1 MNGILLTQY
10 QGSILGPI
18 AKYLLGPI
26 INGIFKVLDFIFGSF
41 DSGLVGL
48 SIIFFTIVVYL
59 LLTPLTIKQQK
70 FSKLSAKMNPE
81 IQAIQAKYKGKKDN
95 DSMMAMNAETKAV
108 YAKYGTSPSGS
119 CVQLLIQMPIL
130 FALYRV
136 IYSLPAYIPT
146 LKEKF
151 EVIANQVISG
161 NLVEELKGLSTSAQ
175 YVKNFDIEGNQV
187 NAVIDCLNS
196 MNIDTLAEYAKG
208 SQDCLNAVDKIR
220 TYNVFLGMNLTNS
233 PLDMIKDA
241 WTNAGGIKWGLLI
254 AAIMVPVL
262 AAATQWFNTK
272 LMPQPNANNSGNQ
285 SDTAASMQQSMSVM
299 NKIMPLMSA
308 FFCLSFSSGIGVY
321 WIAGA
326 VVRSVQQVVIN
337 KHIDKIDIEEQ
348 IKINQEKYKKKLE
361 KKGIDPNKVNSYA
374 TMSTKNIGNNSTQR
388 RSMAD
393 KASLNNQVSKKDKD
407 VAMKEA
413 TEYYNNNNKQYAPG
427 SLAAKAN
434 MVSQYNNRNENK

>member
-26 INGIFKVLDFIFGSF
+26 INAIFNILDFILGSF

-48 SIIFFTIVVYL
+48 SIIFFTIVIYL

-95 DSMMAMNAETKAV
+95 DSMMAMNAETKEV

-151 EVIANQVISG
+151 EVVAKHVIEG
-161 NLVEELKGLSTSAQ
+161 GFVEEIKQLSTSAQ
-175 YVKNFDIEGNQV
+175 YVSNFDIEGNEV
-187 NAVIDCLNS
+187 NAVIDCLNN
-196 MNIDTLAEYAKG
+196 MNIDTLTGYAG
-208 SQDCLNAVDKIR
+208 AQCADAVDKIR

-233 PLDMIKDA
+233 PMDMIRDA
-241 WTNAGGIKWGLLI
+241 WANAKWGLLI
-254 AAIMVPVL
+254 AAIMIPVL

-272 LMPQPNANNSGNQ
+272 LMPQPANNGNQ
-285 SDTAASMQQSMSVM
+285 SDTAASMQQSMGMM

-308 FFCLSFSSGIGVY
+308 FFCLSFSAGIGIY

-337 KHIDKIDIEEQ
+337 KHLDKMDIDEQ
-348 IKINQEKYKKKLE
+348 IKINLEKHKKKLE
-361 KKGIDPNKVNSYA
+361 KRGIDPNKVNSYA
-374 TMSTKNIGNNSTQR
+374 NMSTRNIAGPQSPR
-388 RSMAD
+388 RSMAE
-393 KASLNNQVSKKDKD
+393 KASIDNSVSKKEKD
-407 VAMKEA
+407 AAMKEA
-413 TEYYNNNNKQYAPG
+413 TEYYQNNKQYAPG

-434 MVSQYNNRNENK
+434 MVSQYNNRSNDK